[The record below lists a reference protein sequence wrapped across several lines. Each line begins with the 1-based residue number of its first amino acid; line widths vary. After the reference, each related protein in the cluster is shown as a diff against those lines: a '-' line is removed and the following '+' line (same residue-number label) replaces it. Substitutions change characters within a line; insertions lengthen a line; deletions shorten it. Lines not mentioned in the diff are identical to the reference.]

1 MRTVLL
7 ALLAMALTAL
17 VVLVALYRSDIN
29 AARERV
35 QGKSAV
41 VSSPYG
47 DIEYS
52 QGGAGP
58 DVLVIHG
65 SGGGFDQGEL
75 MVQIVLDE
83 HFHWI
88 APSRF
93 GYLRST
99 FNEGTTFDD
108 QAHAYAWLLDQL
120 GIERVAVVA
129 LSHGGPSA
137 LLFALLHPER
147 VSSLTLL
154 SCGVTPVETEDQ
166 AQADRQGKMLAR
178 IFQSDFLYW
187 SLTKLF
193 RKQVMALMGADEA
206 AIASLGNEQ
215 RELVNDIIDYMNP
228 VSLRSAGVVFDNTA
242 ALPGARIATI
252 TAPTLI
258 VHAEDDTLQL
268 YDNAAF
274 AAATIPGARLLRFE
288 RGGHFVA
295 IIEQESVRQA
305 VQRHILEHANVP
317 LEAKPSPDVALS
329 QSPLRSW

>member
-1 MRTVLL
+1 MMRTILL
-7 ALLAMALTAL
+7 ALLAIVLTAL
-17 VVLVALYRSDIN
+17 VVLVVLYRSDIN

-41 VSSPYG
+41 ISSPYG
-47 DIEYS
+47 DIDYS

-83 HFHWI
+83 RFHWL

-99 FNEGTTFDD
+99 FNEGATFDD

-120 GIERVAVVA
+120 GIDRVAVVA

-137 LLFALLHPER
+137 LLFALLYPQR

-154 SCGVTPVETEDQ
+154 SCGVTPVETQDQ
-166 AQADRQGKMLAR
+166 AQADRQGKMLTR
-178 IFQSDFLYW
+178 IYQSDFLYW

-193 RKQVMALMGADEA
+193 RKQAMALMGADEA
-206 AIASLGNEQ
+206 AIAGLGNEQ
-215 RELVNDIIDYMNP
+215 RELANEIIDYMNP
-228 VSLRSAGVVFDNTA
+228 ASLRSAGVVFDNTA
-242 ALPGARIATI
+242 ALPGARIAAI

-258 VHAEDDTLQL
+258 VHTEDDSLQL

-288 RGGHFVA
+288 KGGHFVA
-295 IIEQESVRQA
+295 IIEQESVREA
-305 VQRHILEHANVP
+305 VQRHILDHVDELSKA
-317 LEAKPSPDVALS
+317 SP
-329 QSPLRSW
+329 